1 MSLPPSDERAAPGVY
16 DPDLLDNVGA
26 LEAVDRGGMLRA
38 LASAGAQIR
47 EAQTYAAES
56 GVAAVMAEDGRPRS
70 VVVAALGGSAVVADL
85 LGALAGDSSP
95 VPVVVRHSGTMPAWV
110 GPLDLVV
117 AVSLSGAA
125 GEPLALASEAARRG
139 CRLLS
144 VGAPG
149 SPLAQT
155 TTFARGVHVPVGAGR
170 RSSRANLWSLLTPVL
185 IAADALDLVDNPAEA
200 LEAAADRLDEVAEQ
214 CRVASEAFVNPAKSL
229 AADLAGTVP
238 LVLGNGDLLGVAARR
253 AASQLA
259 RNARHPAVEGTLPD
273 AASGVVATFD
283 GPFARRAKDLFAD
296 PDLDGGGG
304 EPSAR
309 LRLLLLRDVV
319 EDAVARR
326 MAAAVRD
333 TAEDSGVV
341 VNELIAEGTHP
352 LERLASVMGLTDFAS
367 VYLALAHGLDPST
380 SGHVAD
386 LKERIR

>member
-16 DPDLLDNVGA
+16 DPDLLDDPRA
-26 LEAVDRGGMLRA
+26 LEAVDRGEMLRA

-47 EAQTYAAES
+47 EAQTFAAEA

-95 VPVVVRHSGTMPAWV
+95 VPVVVRHSGTVPAWV

-144 VGAPG
+144 VGAPR
-149 SPLAQT
+149 SPLAET
-155 TTFARGVHVPVGAGR
+155 TGLARGVHVTVGAGR
-170 RSSRANLWSLLTPVL
+170 RSSRANLWALLTPVL
-185 IAADALDLVDNPAEA
+185 VAADALDLVDTPAEA

-229 AADLAGTVP
+229 AADVAGSVP

-253 AASQLA
+253 AASQFA

-283 GPFARRAKDLFAD
+283 GPFARRAQDLFAD
-296 PDLDGGGG
+296 PDDQGGGPG
-304 EPSAR
+304 AR

-319 EDAVARR
+319 EDTVARR
-326 MAAAVRD
+326 MAGAVRE

>member
-1 MSLPPSDERAAPGVY
+1 MSLPPNDERAAPGVY
-16 DPDLLDNVGA
+16 DSDLLDNVGA

-47 EAQTYAAES
+47 EAQTYAAEA